1 MKKLLFLAAAL
12 LAACGGGPKPAP
24 AEPTP
29 APAAAPAAP
38 TGPWE
43 LGELKFYQGDE
54 LGMQLHANGHLEV
67 KLVHGEPGKPPEER
81 WQDVGAVSPDGTV
94 TAIDGKKHAEIK
106 PDGSVVTQDGA
117 TAPFHLEGDTLVVA
131 DKKITIDDKGI
142 LQGGNDMGKPMRIEG
157 ATTPGL
163 KRTAL
168 VVLAL
173 ILSSGP
179 QEAPPTATSPAAPP
193 PPKEPS
199 CRYSSA
205 CARRCTSTA
214 RPRTCRRPT
223 RRRRGRR

>member
-1 MKKLLFLAAAL
+1 MKKLLFVAA
-12 LAACGGGPKPAP
+12 LAACGGGHKPAP

-29 APAAAPAAP
+29 TPAAAPAP

-117 TAPFHLEGDTLVVA
+117 TAPFHLEGETLVVA

-157 ATTPGL
+157 ASTPGL

-173 ILSSGP
+173 IMSSG
-179 QEAPPTATSPAAPP
+179 EHESATPPTATSPAPVP
-193 PPKEPS
+193 PPK
-199 CRYSSA
+199 
-205 CARRCTSTA
+205 
-214 RPRTCRRPT
+214 
-223 RRRRGRR
+223 

>member
-1 MKKLLFLAAAL
+1 MTKLLTLAFV
-12 LAACGGGPKPAP
+12 LAACGGGHKPAP

-29 APAAAPAAP
+29 TPAAAPMP

-54 LGMQLHANGHLEV
+54 MGMQLHANGHLEV
-67 KLVHGEPGKPPEER
+67 KLVHGEPGKPPVER
-81 WQDVGAVSPDGTV
+81 WQDVGALTPDGTV

-117 TAPFHLEGDTLVVA
+117 TAPFHLEGETLVVA

-173 ILSSGP
+173 IMASP
-179 QEAPPTATSPAAPP
+179 QDAHEPAPTATSPAPVP
-193 PPKEPS
+193 PPK
-199 CRYSSA
+199 
-205 CARRCTSTA
+205 
-214 RPRTCRRPT
+214 
-223 RRRRGRR
+223 

>member
-1 MKKLLFLAAAL
+1 MKKLLFVAA
-12 LAACGGGPKPAP
+12 LAACGGGHKPAP

-29 APAAAPAAP
+29 TPSAAPAP

-106 PDGSVVTQDGA
+106 PDGSVVTQDGT
-117 TAPFHLEGDTLVVA
+117 TAPFHLEGETLVVS

-173 ILSSGP
+173 IMSAGEREP
-179 QEAPPTATSPAAPP
+179 ATPPTATSPAPVPAP
-193 PPKEPS
+193 K
-199 CRYSSA
+199 
-205 CARRCTSTA
+205 
-214 RPRTCRRPT
+214 
-223 RRRRGRR
+223 